1 MSTLFAIALLA
12 SGQNSTITGT
22 LAGQIVMEGF
32 LKLSIPN
39 WMRRLV
45 TRSLGHS
52 CFTMSCYFRG
62 NESKIEQLLV
72 FSQVF
77 LSIALPFSLIPLQLA
92 TSNEKLMG
100 PFKNKKWVNI
110 CAWGLIIILS
120 FLNIYLII
128 KPLKN
133 YKNLTI

>member
-1 MSTLFAIALLA
+1 
-12 SGQNSTITGT
+12 
-22 LAGQIVMEGF
+22 
-32 LKLSIPN
+32 
-39 WMRRLV
+39 MRRLI
-45 TRSLGHS
+45 TRSLAVIPVLV
-52 CFTMSCYFRG
+52 CLIIFRG
-62 NESKIEQLLV
+62 NESKMEQLLV

-128 KPLKN
+128 ETFKN

>member
-1 MSTLFAIALLA
+1 
-12 SGQNSTITGT
+12 
-22 LAGQIVMEGF
+22 
-32 LKLSIPN
+32 
-39 WMRRLV
+39 MRRLI
-45 TRSLGHS
+45 TRSLAVIPVLV
-52 CFTMSCYFRG
+52 CLIIFRG
-62 NESKIEQLLV
+62 NESKMEQLLV

-128 KPLKN
+128 ETFKEL
-133 YKNLTI
+133 

>member
-1 MSTLFAIALLA
+1 
-12 SGQNSTITGT
+12 
-22 LAGQIVMEGF
+22 MEGF

-45 TRSLGHS
+45 TRSLAVIPVLL
-52 CFTMSCYFRG
+52 CLVIFRG
-62 NESKIEQLLV
+62 NESKMEQLQV

-77 LSIALPFSLIPLQLA
+77 LSIALPFIIPLQLA

-128 KPLKN
+128 ETLKII
-133 YKNLTI
+133 KI